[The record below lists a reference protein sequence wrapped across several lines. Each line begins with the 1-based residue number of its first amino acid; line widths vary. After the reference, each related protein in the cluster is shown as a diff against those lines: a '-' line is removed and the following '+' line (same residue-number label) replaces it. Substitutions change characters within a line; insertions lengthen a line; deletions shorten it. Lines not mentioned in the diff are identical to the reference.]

1 MGRAKLNMH
10 LISGEKARL
19 TTFQKRKKGLMKKA
33 YELQTLCSVDVCLII
48 YHPETSESLSKH
60 PEIWPSDNEKV
71 GRMIESYNR
80 QPIDDQKRRT
90 NDLLFYFEDRNKK
103 VEDTLIKL
111 RKKNNEILYPTWG
124 ERYLNF
130 SEDELRNIASV
141 LQNKF
146 DEVRV
151 KVNMLKNID
160 ENNGH
165 NSHQLGFITQDQS
178 SPYLMNEAML
188 GFFRDSL
195 NYMTP
200 PTMMLNNN
208 NDYYVNGDKGYG
220 QSFCNQTDNFS
231 SAYSYTNPQTI
242 PYPMENKMMV
252 SPDVYCS
259 PLGYPGP
266 TMPQMLETSFMPCG
280 SFQGYNMELA
290 PPINNN
296 GYSNVMNGCYYGS
309 SSNGSRFEN

>member
-10 LISGEKARL
+10 LISGEKSRL
-19 TTFQKRKKGLMKKA
+19 TTFQKRKKGLIKKA

-48 YHPETSESLSKH
+48 YHPETCESLSKH
-60 PEIWPSDNEKV
+60 PEIWPSDSEKV

-103 VEDTLIKL
+103 VEDALVKL

-124 ERYLNF
+124 ERYANY

-141 LQNKF
+141 LQTKF

-151 KVNMLKNID
+151 KVNMMKNID
-160 ENNGH
+160 ENNDL
-165 NSHQLGFITQDQS
+165 QLGFLPQDQS
-178 SPYLMNEAML
+178 SPYLINEAML

-195 NYMTP
+195 NSMNYMTP
-200 PTMMLNNN
+200 QPMMLSNNNNN
-208 NDYYVNGDKGYG
+208 NDYYG

-231 SAYSYTNPQTI
+231 PTYSYTNPQTI
-242 PYPMENKMMV
+242 PYPMV

-266 TMPQMLETSFMPCG
+266 TMPQTLETSFMPCG
-280 SFQGYNMELA
+280 SFQGYNMEFA

-296 GYSNVMNGCYYGS
+296 GYSNVMNGFYYGS
-309 SSNGSRFEN
+309 SSNGSRFQN